1 MFGVNEIYMDQHTS
15 EEENP
20 FDFTWDDEGSLVVTG
35 DNYVALTN
43 SIHLVACA
51 INRIS
56 EIGGA
61 DNMKEYL
68 EKAHKE
74 MLDNKYVM
82 EIELDKQRKGIA

>member
-1 MFGVNEIYMDQHTS
+1 MFGVNEIYMDQHTNDGS
-15 EEENP
+15 E
-20 FDFTWDDEGSLVVTG
+20 FDFSWDDDEGSLIVSG
-35 DNYVALTN
+35 ENYVALTN